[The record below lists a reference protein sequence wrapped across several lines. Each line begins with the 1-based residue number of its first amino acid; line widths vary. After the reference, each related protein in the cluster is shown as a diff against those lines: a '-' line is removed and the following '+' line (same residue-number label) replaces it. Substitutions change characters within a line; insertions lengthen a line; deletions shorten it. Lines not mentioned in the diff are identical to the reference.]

1 MIAQVQVKQKVLIH
15 TKGVM
20 IVSSGA
26 AEKLKTGLGKLDK
39 NADVK
44 TVIM

>member
-1 MIAQVQVKQKVLIH
+1 MAQVRQKVLIH

-26 AEKLKTGLGKLDK
+26 AEKLKTGK
-39 NADVK
+39 
-44 TVIM
+44 IR